1 MVSYRRP
8 ASLDAA
14 LDALGEAGTNG
25 RILVGGTDLLV
36 HVRRNPTEPLVLID
50 LKAADDLAAA
60 IAVTDDGARIGPTAT
75 MSDLVSNPQLIEWF
89 PSLICAA
96 NVVGSIAIR
105 NRATLVGNICNGSPA
120 CDTAPSLL
128 LHNATVTIR
137 GADGE
142 RDVPIADFFEG
153 PGQTQCGQGELVV
166 GIDIPRPSPGYR
178 SAFQR
183 LTRRRGVDLATVSA
197 AAGVTADG
205 LVAVALGA
213 VAPTPVK
220 AEATEP
226 IDVADAAAVQQLA
239 EQLTDI
245 ASPISDVRA
254 TKEYRRAMTTVLAA
268 RAITAAGESETE
280 GS

>member
-1 MVSYRRP
+1 MVRYRRP
-8 ASLDAA
+8 ASLGAV

-36 HVRRNPTEPLVLID
+36 RVRRNPTEPLVLID
-50 LKAADDLAAA
+50 LKAADDLPPAVD
-60 IAVTDDGARIGPTAT
+60 VTDDGARIGPTAT
-75 MSDLVSNPQLIEWF
+75 MSDLVSTPQLVEWF
-89 PSLICAA
+89 PSLISAA

-105 NRATLVGNICNGSPA
+105 NRATLIGNICNASPA

-137 GADGE
+137 GSDGE
-142 RDVPIADFFEG
+142 RYVPIAEFFQG
-153 PGQTQCGQGELVV
+153 PGQTLCAPGELVV
-166 GIDIPRPSPGYR
+166 RIDIPRPPDGYR

-197 AAGVTADG
+197 AAGATADG

-213 VAPTPVK
+213 VAPTPVR
-220 AEATEP
+220 AEATAP
-226 IDVADAAAVQQLA
+226 IDVTDAAAVRQLA

-254 TKEYRRAMTTVLAA
+254 TKEYRRAMMTVLTT
-268 RAITAAGESETE
+268 RAITAAVESESE